1 MKKLLAPNGKPSN
14 LTPQQYKLV
23 RTTEFKAWFGD
34 WEKAYKTG
42 SYDNVSKVIDEE
54 TKEPLVVYHGTYRD
68 FSIFDLNKV
77 GNVDKGFFSKGFY
90 FTPNES
96 LAYNYGNKIYKCY
109 LNIKSPII
117 TKSKNDL
124 ANYLG
129 LEYNNNN
136 YSELAREKIISLN
149 YDGVLQ
155 EYNLPKGARA
165 LYPFI
170 EIVAYFPNQIKLA
183 DGTNTTFDS
192 NSPDIRFE
200 QGGNIQFIYEIGG
213 L

>member
-1 MKKLLAPNGKPSN
+1 MNLAPNGKPSN
-14 LTPQQYKLV
+14 LTPEQYRLV
-23 RTTEFKAWFGD
+23 RTSAFKKWFGD
-34 WEKAYKTG
+34 WENDPEN
-42 SYDNVSKVIDEE
+42 SSKVVDENG
-54 TKEPLVVYHGTYRD
+54 EPLVVYHGTYRD

-129 LEYNNNN
+129 LEYNNNT

-183 DGTNTTFDS
+183 DGTNTTFDG
-192 NSPDIRFE
+192 NNPDIRFAK
-200 QGGNIQFIYEIGG
+200 GGKTNNFVYSIGG